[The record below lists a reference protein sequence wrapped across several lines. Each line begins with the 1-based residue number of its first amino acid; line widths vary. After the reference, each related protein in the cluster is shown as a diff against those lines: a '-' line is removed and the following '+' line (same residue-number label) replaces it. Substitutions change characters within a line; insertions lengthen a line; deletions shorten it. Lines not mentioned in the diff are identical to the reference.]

1 MTTPNSRPDPQAGMR
16 PAVVASF
23 RDADQPRPLATRFV
37 ALAECHARGW
47 SLRIPNVGETEHLTF
62 DAAAMTV
69 ARVTGIRRL
78 LVVWAGP

>member
-1 MTTPNSRPDPQAGMR
+1 MTTSR

-23 RDADQPRPLATRFV
+23 RDGDQPRPLASRFV
-37 ALAECHARGW
+37 ALAESHADGW
-47 SLRIPNVGETEHLTF
+47 SLRIPDVGETEHLTF

-78 LVVWAGP
+78 LVVWLDRAGA